1 MSRFQVFQSIVGIL
15 KPYQRHTKTYLV
27 TLTIDWIESCEV
39 SGRQHQSASYA
50 LSIIRCI
57 TLFFKRQK
65 VMRCKNTNC
74 MFIIGSFFQKTTKD
88 STLIFD

>member
-1 MSRFQVFQSIVGIL
+1 MSRFQAFQSIVGIL

-57 TLFFKRQK
+57 HALLQK
-65 VMRCKNTNC
+65 
-74 MFIIGSFFQKTTKD
+74 SESDALQKYK
-88 STLIFD
+88 LYVYYW